1 MKYKLGIICGLLI
14 WFLTYL
20 ITNTIEP
27 VVIENVTYVNIIIPL
42 SIVIVTGFFGI
53 IYIREINENEVIEGI
68 KVGILFIIIDIIC
81 DLVFSVIPQNRN
93 ILVENY
99 PGHLILMT
107 ILVLVITTLIGYLA
121 QMKIELK

>member
-107 ILVLVITTLIGYLA
+107 ILVLVITTL
-121 QMKIELK
+121 